1 MAIIEQTFLKPGYY
15 RVGGETREYDRAE
28 LGEYARN
35 TRAMIGSGVSVPIL
49 PHHPAPGSEAGSPVT
64 HLDPPDARDT
74 LGWVL
79 DVLQEPDG
87 SVRHVLDVED
97 AAALE
102 GIKSGRIKFTSPEL
116 AEGGYTDGLGRE
128 HGKVF
133 RHVAFTAKPRNP
145 IQGEFETSWDE
156 EFERLHPRAKG
167 GKFGSGGK
175 GPRPAAPPPPSEA
188 VAKRQIDRLIKAKD
202 AAKLSALVDALEEQN
217 LNELAEKASDAARK
231 LKRPDTARN
240 RANKRSAAESDRIAA
255 EDERSRE
262 DSGPPVDRSSLKDSP
277 SYTESEFRHAKRRV
291 QEATTGAGQGIPYT
305 AEAIIGRRI
314 KGTKNPAKLA
324 AFADALTDENYHN
337 EAAQAAEKLNQLGY
351 DHREGLG
358 HPENQHD
365 FKKYKQERSTTT
377 SAGRPAKVA
386 KRAKAQGRL
395 FSLTDGSGGDTMES
409 LTQFPQFSLD
419 HYLGETMPNTRR
431 SKVSRA
437 SKREGHAT
445 DVKFDDDDR
454 LKKPYNGNDDD
465 DLDDAAEAVADND
478 GGEEDVPPGD
488 EAPSAEI
495 PDEPTES
502 LDLSAQQKIGE
513 RVLADLEKAGIAPP
527 EGVDPVSDPV
537 SFLAQ
542 LCSALR
548 QRAMDEAKS
557 EEDANDDDDPLNVTE
572 EGNVAQFSDHP
583 DPTVR
588 ALAEQVEAHT
598 RVIRHNRRE
607 RGVAVMR
614 SKIQGLRLPPRL
626 KRELLA
632 EAATVQFSEKGTPTQ
647 DVLAKGQQFAKH
659 IPDHL
664 AFDEEP
670 VEAEH
675 PDGTE
680 YFQKSQSGN
689 HASQETAVA
698 IADEIHDMGY
708 HGPKSVTMTSELA
721 GTHPGQPGKPAGQK
735 VRTGASGP
743 LHATVTR

>member
-156 EFERLHPRAKG
+156 EFERLHPRADA
-167 GKFGSGGK
+167 GKFGSGG
-175 GPRPAAPPPPSEA
+175 GGSAAAPPQDKIADRVALTAGDRGDTA
-188 VAKRQIDRLIKAKD
+188 VVNVPVDKRGQGSLDRQIDASKRREKKEAKAKAKSKAAQSREDKALAKSLFKLHGAQLIQSTAEKHGQDPKEIAHTLDQLIKWEPAK
-202 AAKLSALVDALEEQN
+202 
-217 LNELAEKASDAARK
+217 ARK
-231 LKRPDTARN
+231 LLEMEAQK
-240 RANKRSAAESDRIAA
+240 
-255 EDERSRE
+255 
-262 DSGPPVDRSSLKDSP
+262 SSKDSP
-277 SYTESEFRHAKRRV
+277 ETDVDRGPPQPAPTEAATEPWEMAKGDYVDLELRTTKSSMEGRRAKNIDEDKHREMYAEWHAKEIELAIANGKPV
-291 QEATTGAGQGIPYT
+291 P
-305 AEAIIGRRI
+305 AEV
-314 KGTKNPAKLA
+314 LA
-324 AFADALTDENYHN
+324 EY
-337 EAAQAAEKLNQLGY
+337 
-351 DHREGLG
+351 
-358 HPENQHD
+358 PELDPGGSQM
-365 FKKYKQERSTTT
+365 K
-377 SAGRPAKVA
+377 
-386 KRAKAQGRL
+386 L
-395 FSLTDGSGGDTMES
+395 FSLTDGSGVDTMES

-419 HYLGETMPNTRR
+419 QYLGEKMPKTRR
-431 SKVSRA
+431 SRVSR
-437 SKREGHAT
+437 KRGLAEN
-445 DVKFDDDDR
+445 VKFADDDR
-454 LKKPYNGNDDD
+454 LKKPYNGNGED
-465 DLDDAAEAVADND
+465 DLAEAVADND
-478 GGEEDVPPGD
+478 GGEEDVSPGD
-488 EAPSAEI
+488 EAPPSEI

-557 EEDANDDDDPLNVTE
+557 EEDANDDDDPLNVSE

-632 EAATVQFSEKGTPTQ
+632 EAATVQFSEKGTPTK

-680 YFQKSQSGN
+680 YFKKSQSGN